1 MINTQD
7 QEELF
12 RLIAEYLEEDLECV
26 AIGGTAMMFHG
37 YKATTKDIDLVFKNR
52 RDRDVFI
59 GAIVRLGYSQSSLR
73 LVYDEKRLKS
83 RNKPVIYSRG
93 DERFDLFAKDVFGFE
108 VEFGMSE
115 TATRNLPASVRSKR
129 AVSEH
134 AQNTPLALARGGFDN
149 FVQRHDY
156 IGKKEL
162 TVFTAPKEYL
172 IVLKSVT
179 NREKDYEDIETI
191 VMAEKDIDWK
201 GIAELAIKK
210 RKQVPWILIDMEEKM
225 RRLKKITFIKK
236 EVFDEIYRA
245 EEQAAGKH

>member
-1 MINTQD
+1 MINMQD

-12 RLIAEYLEEDLECV
+12 RLIADYMEKDIECT

-37 YKATTKDIDLVFKNR
+37 YKAATKDIDLVFKNR
-52 RDRDVFI
+52 EDRDIFVR
-59 GAIVRLGYSQSSLR
+59 AIEKLGYSQSSLR
-73 LVYDEKRLKS
+73 FVYDEKRRTS

-108 VEFGMSE
+108 VEFG
-115 TATRNLPASVRSKR
+115 
-129 AVSEH
+129 
-134 AQNTPLALARGGFDN
+134 N

-162 TVFTAPKEYL
+162 IIFTAPKEYL
-172 IVLKSVT
+172 IILKAIT

-191 VMAEKDIDWK
+191 VKVEKDVDWN
-201 GIAELAIKK
+201 GIVELAIAK
-210 RKQVPWILIDMEEKM
+210 RKQVPWILIDLEEKM

-236 EVFDEIYRA
+236 EHFDQIYKA
-245 EEQAAGKH
+245 EERATNKRKE